1 VEQRNYWG
9 LNVKLIKV
17 ILTVLVVAVVA
28 FVLGGF
34 LLPKETEVE
43 RSALIESD
51 PATIFEY
58 VNNLEKFHSW
68 SPWADMDP
76 NMQLEFSGPERGV
89 GASMSWSSE
98 VPQVGNGMQRIT
110 VSEPSRRVVTALE
123 FDGQTS
129 SESEFEL
136 IPEGNQT
143 KVIWRFRVD
152 FGSNPVSR
160 YVGLALDDMLGQHYD
175 RGLEKLEHL
184 VENLPAIV
192 TEEVRYSVGDTRL
205 NGYVAYPRNASG
217 KVPGV
222 LVVHEWWGHNDYVRK
237 RAEMLAELGYAAFAL
252 DMYGD
257 GKVTGHPKEANA
269 FMMEVVNNAEAA
281 RARFEKALEL
291 LKSTPVVDQEK
302 IAAIGYCFGG
312 AVVLSM
318 ARMGMDLDGVV
329 SYHGS
334 LQGLAPIN
342 EGEVDA
348 RFMVFNGAA
357 DPFISE
363 EAKQNFKVEMDS
375 ANLQYEF
382 IDYPGALH
390 GFTNPGADEKGE
402 AYGLPLK
409 YDAAA
414 DQDSWQ
420 KTQTFFQEIF

>member
-1 VEQRNYWG
+1 M
-9 LNVKLIKV
+9 KLIKV
-17 ILTVLVVAVVA
+17 LLAALALAVVA

-34 LLPKETEVE
+34 LLPKQMEVE

-51 PATIFEY
+51 PATVFEY
-58 VNNLEKFHSW
+58 VNSQEKFHSW

-76 NMQLEFSGPERGV
+76 QMQLVFFGPEHGV
-89 GASMSWSSE
+89 GSSMSWSSD
-98 VPQVGNGMQRIT
+98 VPQVGTGVQRIT
-110 VSEPSRRVVTALE
+110 ISEPPQRVVAVME
-123 FDGQTS
+123 FDGQAS
-129 SESEFEL
+129 SEMEFEL
-136 IPEGNQT
+136 TPEGNQT
-143 KVIWRFRVD
+143 KVTWRYRVKFD
-152 FGSNPVSR
+152 NNPVSR
-160 YVGLALDDMLGQHYD
+160 YVGLALDDVLGPHYE

-184 VENLPAIV
+184 VESLPAIV
-192 TEEVRYSVGDTRL
+192 TEEVEYKVGDTSL
-205 NGYVAYPRNASG
+205 SGYLAYPRNASG
-217 KVPGV
+217 PVPGV
-222 LVVHEWWGHNDYVRK
+222 LIVHEWWGHNDYVRK

-269 FMMEVVNNAEAA
+269 FMMEVVNNADAA

-291 LKSTPVVDQEK
+291 FKSSPAVNQEK

-312 AVVLSM
+312 AVVMSM
-318 ARMGMDLDGVV
+318 ARLGLDLEGVV

-342 EGEVDA
+342 SGEVDA
-348 RFMVFNGAA
+348 RFLVFNGAA
-357 DPFISE
+357 DPMVPE
-363 EAKQNFKVEMDS
+363 DAKQTFKAEMDA
-375 ANLQYEF
+375 ANLPYEF

-414 DQDSWQ
+414 DEDSWQ
-420 KTQTFFQEIF
+420 KTQDFFREIF